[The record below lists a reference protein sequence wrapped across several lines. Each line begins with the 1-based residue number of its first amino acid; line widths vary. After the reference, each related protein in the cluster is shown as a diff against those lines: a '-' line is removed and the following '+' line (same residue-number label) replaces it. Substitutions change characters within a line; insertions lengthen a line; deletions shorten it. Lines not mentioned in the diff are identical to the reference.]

1 MSWLAVVA
9 VTGGLSLA
17 MAGAWLVQRRTRNAG
32 WVDVVWTFALGAA
45 GMIYA
50 LVPAAGVSGPTARQW
65 LVAALVLAW
74 SLRLGVH
81 LAGRTRHGP
90 EDRRYAQFREDWGGA
105 YEPRMFG
112 LLQVQA
118 AAAAVLSVSM
128 LLAARNPAPL
138 GVKDL
143 GALAI
148 LVVAV
153 CGAGLADAQLER
165 FRRAPENRGRVCS
178 HGLWRWSRHPNYVF
192 EWLGWF
198 AYPALAI
205 DVHGQYPLGWLAL
218 SGPAFMYILLVHVSG
233 IPPLERQM
241 LKTRGAAYRDYQART
256 GAFFPA
262 ISVQPAHPRT
272 G

>member
-1 MSWLAVVA
+1 MSGIAIIA

-17 MAGAWLVQRRTRNAG
+17 MMAAWLVQRRTRNAG

-45 GMIYA
+45 GVIYA
-50 LVPAAGVSGPTARQW
+50 LLPAAGTSGPSPRQW

-81 LAGRTRHGP
+81 LAGRTWHGP
-90 EDRRYAQFREDWGGA
+90 EDRRYAQFRQDWGAG

-118 AAAAVLSVSM
+118 AAAAILALSM

-138 GVKDL
+138 GMKDL
-143 GALAI
+143 GALAV
-148 LVVAV
+148 LAVAV

-165 FRRAPENRGRVCS
+165 FRRAPENRGLVCS
-178 HGLWRWSRHPNYVF
+178 RGLWRWSRHPNYFF

-205 DVHGQYPLGWLAL
+205 DGQYPLGWLAL
-218 SGPAFMYILLVHVSG
+218 SGPAFMYVLLVYVSG

-241 LKTRGAAYRDYQART
+241 LKTRGPAYREYQART
-256 GAFFPA
+256 SAFFPA
-262 ISVQPAHPRT
+262 APPRPADPRT
-272 G
+272 I

>member
-1 MSWLAVVA
+1 MSWLLIVA

-17 MAGAWLVQRRTRNAG
+17 MMGAWLAQWRTHNAG

-45 GMIYA
+45 GVTYA
-50 LVPAAGVSGPTARQW
+50 LLPGAGASPRQW

-81 LAGRTRHGP
+81 LAERTWRGP
-90 EDRRYAQFREDWGGA
+90 EDRRYAQFRQDWGAG
-105 YEPRMFG
+105 YEARMFG

-118 AAAAVLSVSM
+118 VAAAVLALSM
-128 LLAARNPAPL
+128 LLAAHNPAPL

-143 GALAI
+143 AAPVI

-153 CGAGLADAQLER
+153 CGAGLADVQLER
-165 FRRAPENRGRVCS
+165 FRRDPANRGLVCS
-178 HGLWRWSRHPNYVF
+178 HGLWRWSRHPNYFF

-205 DVHGQYPLGWLAL
+205 DVHGLYPLGWLAL
-218 SGPAFMYILLVHVSG
+218 SGPAFMYALLVHVSG

-241 LKTRGAAYRDYQART
+241 LRTRGAAYAEYRART

-262 ISVQPAHPRT
+262 VPPRRAHPRT
-272 G
+272 T